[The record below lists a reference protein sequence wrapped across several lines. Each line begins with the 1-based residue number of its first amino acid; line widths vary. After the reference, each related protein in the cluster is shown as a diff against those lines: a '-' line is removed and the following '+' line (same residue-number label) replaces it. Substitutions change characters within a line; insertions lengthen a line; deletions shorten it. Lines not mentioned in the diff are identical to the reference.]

1 MKHLINS
8 GLVAMVAACLVLG
21 PMAQADN
28 GDAKLVFKD
37 AKSYAVRAN
46 GELLITDGKEVGVL
60 GGLGWVL
67 LPSLA
72 NLPSIDTP
80 YCGVYT
86 LKKFTN
92 VFSVA
97 EDISGNI
104 YAAIGHD
111 ACAGERPHSST
122 ITTYSSIQVA
132 ALVRLESSS
141 KTWGNKLIWE
151 VDFPISI
158 VYDKNNAMYVAAGNR
173 WAKSDNKGVA
183 WSVNVTNPDSYSKS
197 RIYADAI
204 GGLYLASLGGV
215 YTSTPRGGSLLQYCE
230 YVRSTL
236 RLGNSDGFAQTVQI
250 PDYELPLPVTSNV
263 PVVPAGYTL
272 VNSSLVGWYTSCKTS
287 RNSADLSVLAPGL
300 IVDSAHRVF
309 SINSGSSW
317 VSLASG
323 KDNFSAYMAAKN
335 GDIYALAK
343 DGMYAIASYDANA
356 PSFGYVIRR
365 VISFT
370 NFQSIEQVRVQA
382 NGDVYFIGQHVDGV
396 SGLYRDKISAPSNRP
411 QATQVSLQGARAKQ
425 TVTVDFAPDSADEG
439 KLGNIFVFVEFG
451 GATYLKTGK
460 NWFLFGKRL
469 TQLASGELLPL
480 EVLTGKNIDIA
491 VDTDLTPLKGA
502 KIKIAY
508 GVGHSTTETLADM
521 SRSARPV
528 YEFVL
533 D

>member
-8 GLVAMVAACLVLG
+8 GFGVMVAACLVLG
-21 PMAQADN
+21 PMARADN

-46 GELLITDGKEVGVL
+46 GELLITDGKDVGVF
-60 GGLGWVL
+60 GSQGWGL
-67 LPSLA
+67 LPPLE
-72 NLPSIDTP
+72 NLPSIIDTP
-80 YCGVYT
+80 YCGFYS
-86 LKKFTN
+86 LKKFTH
-92 VFSVA
+92 VISVT
-97 EDISGNI
+97 EDIYGNT
-104 YAAIGHD
+104 YAAIGYD
-111 ACAGERPHSST
+111 SCTATRLPGST
-122 ITTYSSIQVA
+122 IVNYDSIKVA
-132 ALVRLESSS
+132 ALVRLESG
-141 KTWGNKLIWE
+141 KNWENKLTWE
-151 VDFPISI
+151 LGLPVNI
-158 VYDKNNAMYVAAGNR
+158 VYDKNNVMYVAAGNR
-173 WAKSDNKGVA
+173 WAKSGNKGAV
-183 WSVNVTNPDSYSKS
+183 WSINFTRLYSVN
-197 RIYADAI
+197 RIFADVD
-204 GGLYLASLGGV
+204 GGLYLSSVGGV
-215 YTSTPRGGSLLQYCE
+215 YIRNSSGGSLFQYCE
-230 YVRSTL
+230 YVESSL
-236 RLGNSDGFAQTVQI
+236 MLGNSDGFAQSVQI
-250 PDYELPLPVTSNV
+250 PDYELSLPVTSNGSFV
-263 PVVPAGYTL
+263 PGGFIVVNG
-272 VNSSLVGWYTSCKTS
+272 SLIGSVTACKSS
-287 RNSADLSVLAPGL
+287 RNSADLAVLAPGL
-300 IVDSAHRVF
+300 IVDGVHRVF
-309 SINSGSSW
+309 SINSGRSW
-317 VSLASG
+317 VPLASR
-323 KDNFSAYMAAKN
+323 KDNFSAYMAAEN

-343 DGMYAIASYDANA
+343 DGLYAIASYDPNA

-396 SGLYRDKISAPSNRP
+396 SGLYRDKISALSNRP

-521 SRSARPV
+521 SRSARPI